1 MTDDEQLE
9 ETDEEEEEVEEQ
21 EPRRFTVTHGDI
33 SLLQM
38 PEGAIVNPSN
48 TGLILG
54 SGVSESIA
62 RRAGPDFQQKLHT
75 ARSGLY
81 KNRLDTGRAMDTE
94 PGAIQAKRLIHVSII
109 GKKKVDR
116 RLITN
121 AILNVYDLAE
131 DIGLKSIAFP
141 ALGVGLG
148 KFPLEEF
155 IELFFQI
162 TTEEL
167 PRSET
172 LEHVILCM
180 FDETEF
186 ETATNYVQEHADD
199 VPDTIIME
207 ISHNTMW
214 TGFG

>member
-1 MTDDEQLE
+1 MTDDPIE
-9 ETDEEEEEVEEQ
+9 ETDEEEVEEQ
-21 EPRRFTVTHGDI
+21 EPRRFTITHGDI

-38 PEGAIVNPSN
+38 QDGAIVNPSN

-75 ARSGLY
+75 ARSALY
-81 KNRLDTGRAMDTE
+81 KNRLDVGRTMDTE
-94 PGAIQAKRLIHVSII
+94 PGAIQAERIIHVSII
-109 GKKKVDR
+109 GRKTVDR
-116 RLITN
+116 NLITN
-121 AILNVYDLAE
+121 SILNVYDLAE
-131 DIGLKSIAFP
+131 EIEMKSIAFP

-162 TTEEL
+162 TVEEL

-172 LEHVILCM
+172 LEHVILCL
-180 FDETEF
+180 FDEGEFDVATE
-186 ETATNYVQEHADD
+186 YVQEHADS
-199 VPDTIIME
+199 VPDSVILE

>member
-1 MTDDEQLE
+1 MI
-9 ETDEEEEEVEEQ
+9 DEEELEEDYEDEHLNR
-21 EPRRFTVTHGDI
+21 PRRFTLTYGDI

-38 PEGAIVNPSN
+38 RDGAIVNPSN

-75 ARSGLY
+75 ARSRLPG
-81 KNRLDTGRAMDTE
+81 NRLDPGRAIDTE
-94 PGAIQAKRLIHVSII
+94 GGGLAVKRLIHVSII

-121 AILNVYDLAE
+121 SIINVYDLAE
-131 DIGLKSIAFP
+131 EIGMASIAFP

-155 IELFFQI
+155 VELFFTI
-162 TTEEL
+162 TCEEL
-167 PRSET
+167 PRSES
-172 LEHVILCM
+172 LEHVVLCM
-180 FDETEF
+180 YDEAEF
-186 ETATNYVQEHADD
+186 EIAKAYAEAHAADI
-199 VPDTIIME
+199 PEIITFE
-207 ISHNTMW
+207 VKGTTVWSSLS
-214 TGFG
+214 

>member
-1 MTDDEQLE
+1 MIDEELDSE
-9 ETDEEEEEVEEQ
+9 VEEEEP
-21 EPRRFTVTHGDI
+21 EPIPRLFTVTHGDI
-33 SLLQM
+33 SLLQLR
-38 PEGAIVNPSN
+38 EGAIVNPSN

-62 RRAGPDFQQKLHT
+62 RRAGPDFQQKLHM

-81 KNRLDTGRAMDTE
+81 GNRLDPGKALDTE
-94 PGAIQAKRLIHVSII
+94 PGGLNAKRIIHVSII

-116 RLITN
+116 KLITN

-131 DIGLKSIAFP
+131 ELGLREIAFP

-148 KFPLEEF
+148 KFPLAEF
-155 IELFFQI
+155 VELFFQI

-167 PRSET
+167 PRSES

-180 FDETEF
+180 YDETEF
-186 ETATNYVQEHADD
+186 EVAQEYIEAHRSD
-199 VPDTIIME
+199 VPEIITLE
-207 ISHNTMW
+207 ISRNTTW
-214 TGFG
+214 TGGLG

>member
-1 MTDDEQLE
+1 MIDEELDSE
-9 ETDEEEEEVEEQ
+9 VEEEEP
-21 EPRRFTVTHGDI
+21 EPIPRLFTVTHGDI

-38 PEGAIVNPSN
+38 RDGAIVNPSN

-75 ARSGLY
+75 ERSRLY
-81 KNRLDTGRAMDTE
+81 NNRLDPSKAIATE
-94 PGAIQAKRLIHVSII
+94 PGGIAAKRLIHVSII
-109 GKKKVDR
+109 NKKKVDTK
-116 RLITN
+116 LITN

-131 DIGLKSIAFP
+131 EIEMHEIAFP

-148 KFPLEEF
+148 KFPLAEF

-162 TTEEL
+162 TCEEL

-172 LEHVILCM
+172 LQHVVLCL
-180 FDETEF
+180 FDEAEF
-186 ETATNYVQEHADD
+186 EVAREYIEAHQDEI
-199 VPDTIIME
+199 PEIITLE
-207 ISHNTMW
+207 ITRNTTW
-214 TGFG
+214 TGGLG

>member
-1 MTDDEQLE
+1 MTEDASIE
-9 ETDEEEEEVEEQ
+9 ETEEVEEEE
-21 EPRRFTVTHGDI
+21 EPRRFTITHGDI

-38 PEGAIVNPSN
+38 QDGAIVNPSN

-54 SGVSESIA
+54 SGVSEAIA

-75 ARSGLY
+75 ARSRLY
-81 KNRLDTGRAMDTE
+81 KNRLDIGRALDTE

-131 DIGLKSIAFP
+131 DIEIKSIAFP

-148 KFPLEEF
+148 KFPLDEF

-162 TTEEL
+162 TIEEL

-172 LEHVILCM
+172 LEHVILCL

-186 ETATNYVQEHADD
+186 ETATQYVQEHADA
-199 VPDTIIME
+199 VPDNIILE
-207 ISHNTMW
+207 ISRNTMW
-214 TGFG
+214 TGLG